1 MKILF
6 CGGFSGG
13 HIIPLLRLKEYY
25 ESKYEN
31 LEFYYIGFNGY
42 LEEKIISKTNI
53 KFLSLNRKKSRFSFY
68 LSKDILTQ
76 IDLKLH
82 DLNIDVVIS
91 TGGGHS
97 FHMIKYAKCKKIPY
111 YLIEENIVLGFVN
124 RYGLNK
130 CKKLYSPFKYKHKKY
145 QKAINPSCYIN
156 KYKNINEK
164 EEYDFLFIGGSLGS
178 DIISNLAIKMRN
190 MPYKCCLICGNKYDK
205 YKKYQNRNL
214 DVLPYQDLIKY
225 YNRSKTVVTRA
236 GASTLFELI
245 ALNKKIIMI
254 PSLKTRKNHQ
264 VLNALFF
271 KDNNLALYLDEKQIS
286 VKNLLDINNLDI
298 KKEFLNEYLNTLDY
312 KPYDEI
318 IENIKN

>member
-1 MKILF
+1 MKILL

-13 HIIPLLRLKEYY
+13 HIIPLIRLKEYY

-31 LEFYYIGFNGY
+31 LEFYYLGFSGY
-42 LEEKIISKTNI
+42 LEEKIVSKTNI
-53 KFLSLNRKKSRFSFY
+53 KFLSLKRKSNRLGFY
-68 LSKDILTQ
+68 LSRDILTQ

-97 FHMIKYAKCKKIPY
+97 FHIIKYVKSKKIPY

-124 RYGLNK
+124 KYGLNK

-190 MPYKCCLICGNKYDK
+190 LPYKCCLICGNKYEK
-205 YKKYQNRNL
+205 YKKYKNNNL
-214 DVLPYQDLIKY
+214 DILPYQNLIEY
-225 YNRSKTVVTRA
+225 YNKSKTVVTRA
-236 GASTLFELI
+236 GSSTLFELI
-245 ALNKKIIMI
+245 SLNKKIIMI

-264 VLNALFF
+264 VLNALYF
-271 KDNNLALYLDEKQIS
+271 KDNNLALYLDEHDIS
-286 VKNLLDINNLDI
+286 VKNLLEINQLYIKPDSINNYLD
-298 KKEFLNEYLNTLDY
+298 TLDF

-318 IENIKN
+318 IESFKQ